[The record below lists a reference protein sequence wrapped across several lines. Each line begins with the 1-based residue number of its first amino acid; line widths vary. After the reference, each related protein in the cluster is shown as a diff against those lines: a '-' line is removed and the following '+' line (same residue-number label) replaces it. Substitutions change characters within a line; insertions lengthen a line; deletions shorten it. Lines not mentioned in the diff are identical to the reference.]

1 MINIVLNIKYV
12 LVLPPVLVPR
22 FSEYPNTMPTFQQ
35 VSDGSMPCN
44 VNFPHGF
51 PQLSPD
57 NSAPGSPFSLP
68 GKKNNCFVIN
78 YNAIKQ

>member
-1 MINIVLNIKYV
+1 MFAHDA
-12 LVLPPVLVPR
+12 VLPPVLVPR
-22 FSEYPNTMPTFQQ
+22 FSEYPSTMPSFQQ
-35 VSDGSMPCN
+35 ASDGSMPCN

-68 GKKNNCFVIN
+68 GTVSCSASHLNSDW
-78 YNAIKQ
+78 